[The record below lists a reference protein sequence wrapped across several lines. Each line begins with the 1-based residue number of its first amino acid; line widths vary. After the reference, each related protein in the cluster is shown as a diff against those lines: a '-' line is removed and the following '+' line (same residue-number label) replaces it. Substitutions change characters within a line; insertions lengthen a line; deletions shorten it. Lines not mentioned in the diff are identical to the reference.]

1 MGLNEAVDWQK
12 GTLFDTLELGISAA
26 AQGHGVSIGDL
37 ALVRAE
43 LQRGTLALPFDA
55 AVRTGD
61 SYYLVWPSHGTEHS
75 VLGRMRDY
83 LLANLPGLQAG
94 VRLLD

>member
-1 MGLNEAVDWQK
+1 VDWQK

-26 AQGHGVSIGDL
+26 ALGHGVSIGDL
-37 ALVRAE
+37 ALVGAE
-43 LQRGTLALPFDA
+43 LRRGTLVLPFDA

-61 SYYLVWPSHGTEHS
+61 SYYLVWPSRGAEHS
-75 VLGRMRDY
+75 VLARMRDH
-83 LLANLPGLQAG
+83 LLAHLPDIQQQV